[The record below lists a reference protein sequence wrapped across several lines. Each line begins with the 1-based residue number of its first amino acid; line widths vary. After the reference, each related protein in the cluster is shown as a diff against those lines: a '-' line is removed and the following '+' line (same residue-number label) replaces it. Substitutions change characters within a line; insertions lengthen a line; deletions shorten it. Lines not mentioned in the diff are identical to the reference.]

1 MKPRK
6 VPKKYRTK
14 HLTPVD
20 DTCIAC
26 NGSGRYDTYNSP
38 RCGACNGTG
47 KKRGR
52 FQMIECATAEQ
63 FMYFISLIPE
73 IVEMINSQLY
83 FIHSDTGI
91 VIWEYIPEE
100 DAFCRVTHSEI

>member
-1 MKPRK
+1 
-6 VPKKYRTK
+6 
-14 HLTPVD
+14 
-20 DTCIAC
+20 
-26 NGSGRYDTYNSP
+26 
-38 RCGACNGTG
+38 
-47 KKRGR
+47 
-52 FQMIECATAEQ
+52 MIECATAEQ